1 MFNVLGSVV
10 RKELRDGLRDR
21 RAVFTLFFIPAF
33 FLALMCIMVL
43 FMLSIQARSVSLTVP
58 VKGAEHAAP
67 LMDWL
72 QEEGVRIRPV
82 TGDPL
87 SLVKSQAQNFVLVI
101 EADFPQRFQHYDD
114 AKLLLIYD
122 GSRSDIQGPVARLNY
137 LVQQWSGTIGSL
149 RLINRGIS
157 PQIVQAVSVEE
168 VDIANDQQLASQL
181 FAIIPVMLVMIVFT
195 ASIGFS
201 VDMMAGEREKHSLEP
216 LLLNPVPRGV
226 IVAGK
231 WITAMLCTLL
241 VLLGTVVA
249 LYFLLPTLP
258 LEQLG
263 FQYRLTMS
271 QLLQAV
277 VVALPLIALA
287 TILQLLVS
295 LFAKSFKEAQTYISL
310 LVMVPVALCYYVLF
324 SDVQQGWQNWVP
336 VMGPLVTME
345 RIFADRGAGAGQCLI
360 SCANSLALAIALAFV
375 LTSQLRREKIIYG

>member
-1 MFNVLGSVV
+1 MLSVLGSIV

-21 RAVFTLFFIPAF
+21 RAVLTLFFIPAF

-43 FMLSIQARSVSLTVP
+43 FMLSVQARSASLTVP
-58 VKGAEHAAP
+58 VQGAEHAGP

-72 QEEGVRIRPV
+72 REEGVRVRAV
-82 TGDPL
+82 KGDPL
-87 SLVKSQAQNFVLVI
+87 SLVKDRREDFVLVI
-101 EADFPQRFQHYDD
+101 EADFPRRFQNYDD

-122 GSRSDIQGPVARLNY
+122 GSRNDIQGSLARLNF
-137 LVQQWSGTIGSL
+137 LVQQWSSTIGSL
-149 RLINRGIS
+149 RLIARGVS
-157 PQIVQAVSVEE
+157 PQLVQPVSLDE

-216 LLLNPVPRGV
+216 LLLNPVPRGI

-231 WITAMLCTLL
+231 WLTAMLCTLL
-241 VLLGTVVA
+241 VLLVTVVA

-258 LEQLG
+258 LEKLG

-271 QLLQAV
+271 QLLRAV

-310 LVMVPVALCYYVLF
+310 LVMVPVALSYYVLF
-324 SDVQQGWQNWVP
+324 SDVQQGWQSWVP
-336 VMGPLVTME
+336 VMGPLVAME
-345 RIFADRGAGAGQCLI
+345 TIFSDRAAPGQCLI
-360 SCANSLALAIALAFV
+360 ACAASLLLAVALAWV
-375 LTSQLRREKIIYG
+375 LVGQLKREKIIYG